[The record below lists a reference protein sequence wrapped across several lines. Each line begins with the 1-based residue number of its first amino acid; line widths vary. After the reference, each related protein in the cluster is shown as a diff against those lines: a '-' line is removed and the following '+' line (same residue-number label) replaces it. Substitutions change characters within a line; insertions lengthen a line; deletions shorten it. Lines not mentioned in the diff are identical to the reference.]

1 MIIPL
6 GGGHRECSPRGHRN
20 LASNPS
26 WVDMGKSTNFSEL
39 PHLENGSEIA
49 EEALLGLITVKHLA
63 RRQALTHS
71 KQQ

>member
-1 MIIPL
+1 
-6 GGGHRECSPRGHRN
+6 
-20 LASNPS
+20 
-26 WVDMGKSTNFSEL
+26 MGKSTNFSEL